1 MNFNFTSFPFI
12 EKFLT
17 YGGVFVSSVFTV
29 ILSSMLGREKAC
41 KKAGNV
47 FFLISVIFT
56 FFLDVFLFF
65 YLKLPMECV
74 AGTEIKRNYLFL
86 LIVFLSYLM
95 FTYNKPENGSDYVL
109 LLINLICIQLMFLNS
124 SFVPVFLFFAVLET
138 SVANLTGIENE
149 KKHFYLLISLIFL
162 GLFLTG
168 NKGQIREI
176 GINGSIIFLLLFT
189 FASTWTLNVM
199 EVSNVQDKRNDNLL
213 FLSLL
218 TSFVAFFKFIEFCS
232 SRSPVIYA
240 LFLTSFIL
248 LLFSV
253 FNFLTEEDLQNF
265 FISDFIKIFYLT
277 LFSFSVL
284 PLNTVDILAV
294 FVLMLAS
301 AVFLL
306 PFFSNIK
313 KRHSV
318 SYMRYNFDRIKG
330 AGPVLISIILTLA
343 TEAYLTYKMA
353 KQFTNFNPYVQT
365 IILIAGFT
373 YAINVLNKIFIVFS
387 MVSRIKIDNLRDIL
401 FNKIMIKPGLF
412 AGLVISLSLWWIKN
426 G

>member
-1 MNFNFTSFPFI
+1 MNFNFTSFPFV
-12 EKFLT
+12 EKFFA

-29 ILSSMLGREKAC
+29 ILSSALNREKTC
-41 KKAGNV
+41 KNLGNV
-47 FFLISVIFT
+47 FFLISVIFI
-56 FFLDVFLFF
+56 FFSDVFLFL

-74 AGTEIKRNYLFL
+74 AGIGIKRNYLFL

-95 FTYNKPENGSDYVL
+95 FSYDKPENGSDYVL
-109 LLINLICIQLMFLNS
+109 LLINLMCVQLMFLNS
-124 SFVPVFLFFAVLET
+124 SFMLVFLFFAVSET
-138 SVANLTGIENE
+138 SAVHLTRTENE
-149 KKHFYLLISLIFL
+149 KKHFYLLLSLIFL
-162 GLFLTG
+162 GIFLTAD
-168 NKGQIREI
+168 KGQVVEI
-176 GINGSIIFLLLFT
+176 GINGSIVFLLLFT

-199 EVSNVQDKRNDNLL
+199 DVSKVQDKRNDNLL
-213 FLSLL
+213 FMSLL
-218 TSFVAFFKFIEFCS
+218 ISLVAFFKFIEFYNS
-232 SRSPVIYA
+232 GSPVIYA

-253 FNFLTEEDLQNF
+253 FNFLTEEDLRNF
-265 FISDFIKIFYLT
+265 FLSDFIKIFYLT

-284 PLNTVDILAV
+284 TLNNKDILVV
-294 FVLMLAS
+294 FILMLTS
-301 AVFLL
+301 AFFLL
-306 PFFSNIK
+306 PFFLNTK

-330 AGPVLISIILTLA
+330 AGTVLVSIVLTLI
-343 TEAYLTYKMA
+343 TEAYLISKMA
-353 KQFTNFNPYVQT
+353 KQFTNFNPYIQT
-365 IILIAGFT
+365 IILIAGFA

-401 FNKIMIKPGLF
+401 FNKIMIKPVLF